1 MKLIHYINTALLLC
15 IVSLFWS
22 CEENESTLSKAVLT
36 SASAL
41 NFEAN
46 GAAEQIITVYADAE
60 WMMEELP
67 GWVKVTPQSGAG
79 TMEVTIG
86 VTNNMRDGAID
97 NPRKAT
103 IVFRGTTLASRNPVV
118 INQDGDKYHDCQ
130 EYSVDQLPDLADE
143 TVVSVSN
150 ALVTAVTG
158 SSCIVS
164 DMQYAENILLQTTA
178 DVSVGDK
185 IAVKG
190 SKMTDSH
197 KLAYLICDEVE
208 ITSSDNIVN
217 RPSARDI
224 TSEVD
229 TYTSDSRDWIS
240 VVGTLDGTTV
250 TIEGTTNNV
259 SIIGAPADLG
269 LDALNGHRVKV
280 DGYFD
285 GLAIPV
291 LRIIAATVEDLGVEE
306 VIYFSEDFEW
316 LSPWSINS
324 GTGQTVE
331 NDGDG
336 SAPQIYSAK
345 DVSGV
350 TAAESLIQRGYG
362 LEQIPGNAIYLQQ
375 NYLKFGKTDYQAGL
389 TLPSIE
395 GVPENATVQL
405 SFDWAPMV
413 GSTRKFDPVQLII
426 YVTNGDRVTEL
437 EPIGHKF
444 VDTVD
449 HLSWL
454 HVDIRLDGITITKNT
469 RITIK
474 SDAWG
479 ENKVTAGSN
488 VYRRWFIDNIK
499 VTRVE

>member
-15 IVSLFWS
+15 VVNLFWS
-22 CEENESTLSKAVLT
+22 CDEDESNLSKAVLT

-41 NFEAN
+41 NFGAN
-46 GAAEQIITVYADAE
+46 GAAEQVITVYADAE
-60 WMMEELP
+60 WVMEKLP
-67 GWVKVTPQSGAG
+67 EWVKVTPQNGTG
-79 TMEVTIG
+79 TMDVTIV
-86 VTNNMRDGAID
+86 VTDNIRDGAID

-103 IVFRGTTLASRNPVV
+103 IVFRGTTLASRSPVI
-118 INQDGDKYHDCQ
+118 INQDGDKYRDCQ

-143 TVVSVSN
+143 TAVSVSD

-158 SSCIVS
+158 SGCIIS
-164 DMQYAENILLQTTA
+164 DTQYVENILLQTTT
-178 DVSVGDK
+178 DINVGDK
-185 IAVKG
+185 ISIKG
-190 SKMTDSH
+190 SKMTDSR
-197 KLAYLICDEVE
+197 KLAYLVCDEVE
-208 ITSSDNIVN
+208 ITSSGNVVN

-229 TYTSDSRDWIS
+229 TYTSGSRDWIS

-250 TIEGTTNNV
+250 TIEGATNKV
-259 SIIGAPADLG
+259 SIIDAPTSLE
-269 LDALNGHRVKV
+269 LDELNGHRVKV
-280 DGYFD
+280 NGYFD
-285 GLAIPV
+285 GLAVPMF
-291 LRIIAATVEDLGVEE
+291 RITAATVEDLGVEE

-316 LSPWSINS
+316 LSPWSVNS
-324 GTGQTVE
+324 CAGQTVE

-345 DVSGV
+345 DINGV
-350 TAAESLIQRGYG
+350 TAAEALIQRGYG
-362 LEQIPGNAIYLQQ
+362 LEQTPGNAIYLQQ

-413 GSTRKFDPVQLII
+413 GGTRKFDPVQLII
-426 YVTNGDRVTEL
+426 YITNDGRVTEL
-437 EPIGHKF
+437 DPIGHKF

-449 HLSWL
+449 HISWL